1 MANIQALVQ
10 GLMNSDDK
18 QAYQCLQ
25 QLEQESTTSST
36 VYPYFDTFAE
46 MLDHENSYVRTRGIV
61 LIAANA
67 KWDVDY
73 KIDEIID
80 KYLKHI
86 MDVKPITAR
95 QCIKCLP
102 LLVEHKPDLKAC
114 VVQALH
120 SANPMRYKENMQS
133 LILGD
138 IRKALD
144 AIGKLQNISR

>member
-1 MANIQALVQ
+1 MANIQAFVQ

-25 QLEQESTTSST
+25 QLEQESAASAGVS
-36 VYPYFDTFAE
+36 PYFDIFVE

-67 KWDVDY
+67 RWDVDY

-80 KYLKHI
+80 KYLTHI

-95 QCIKCLP
+95 QCIKSLP
-102 LLVEHKPDLKAC
+102 LLVKHKPDLKDC
-114 VVQALH
+114 VLQALH
-120 SANPMRYKENMQS
+120 RANPMRYKESMQS
-133 LILGD
+133 LVLGD
-138 IRKALD
+138 IRKSLD
-144 AIGKLQNISR
+144 AIGKL

>member
-1 MANIQALVQ
+1 MH
-10 GLMNSDDK
+10 GLMNRDDK
-18 QAYQCLQ
+18 LAYQYLQ
-25 QLEQESTTSST
+25 QLEQESAVSSA
-36 VYPYFDTFAE
+36 VYPYFDTFVE
-46 MLDHENSYVRTRGIV
+46 MLDNENSYVRTRGIV

-102 LLVEHKPDLKAC
+102 LLVEHKPDLKDC
-114 VVQALH
+114 VIQALH
-120 SANPMRYKENMQS
+120 RANPIRYKESMQS
-133 LILGD
+133 LVLGD
-138 IRKALD
+138 ISKALD
-144 AIGKLQNISR
+144 AIGKL